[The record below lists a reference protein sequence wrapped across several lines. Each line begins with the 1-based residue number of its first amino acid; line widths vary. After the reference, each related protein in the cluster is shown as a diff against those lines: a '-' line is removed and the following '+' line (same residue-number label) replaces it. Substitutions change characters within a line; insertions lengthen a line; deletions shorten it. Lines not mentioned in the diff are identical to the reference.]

1 MVIGAA
7 AYGSMAPAAG
17 GANQEKREPRDYNN
31 GRRKFSVLLQWFRAT
46 CFERSLQLLVAQG
59 PNFFKKGQ
67 EIMGG
72 KELLE
77 KYVVVEGHRDVY
89 EQLHRNSIGET
100 APLRDAIAP
109 RLVRD
114 GINVSVY
121 AISGDSYSHSQNTGR
136 YLETALENIDMFLQE
151 APRSEGMIS
160 MIKTRG
166 DLPDKVEPGTVKFI
180 LHFEGGMPLQGS
192 IHQLRNFY
200 RLGLRSMQL
209 TWNFRNELGDGVWE
223 NRTGGGLTNFGVEV
237 IKEMNRLGMI
247 VDLAHMNREGFF
259 QALNVARAPLIVSH
273 ANACGM
279 LDNPRNLADDQIK
292 AIAQQ
297 GGLVGILA
305 LPERVTKK
313 DAALEDLLKH
323 MDYMIKL
330 VGVEHLALG
339 MDFVKYDGPRT
350 LKDRHHPLHKPP
362 LIKGFEEIED
372 LPNLVDGLQKHG
384 YKEEEIA
391 MILGANYLRI
401 LKTILPEQSVI

>member
-1 MVIGAA
+1 
-7 AYGSMAPAAG
+7 
-17 GANQEKREPRDYNN
+17 
-31 GRRKFSVLLQWFRAT
+31 
-46 CFERSLQLLVAQG
+46 
-59 PNFFKKGQ
+59 
-67 EIMGG
+67 MGG
-72 KELLE
+72 KEMLQ
-77 KYVVVEGHRDVY
+77 KHVVVEGHRDVY
-89 EQLHRNSIGET
+89 EQLYRVSVGEPL
-100 APLRDAIAP
+100 PLRDAIAP
-109 RLVRD
+109 RLIRD
-114 GINVSVY
+114 GINVCVY

-136 YLETALENIDMFLQE
+136 YLETALENIDLFLQE

-160 MIKTRG
+160 LIKTRG
-166 DLPDKVEPGTVKFI
+166 DLPGKVQPGNVAFI

-237 IKEMNRLGMI
+237 IKEMNRLGMV

-259 QALNVARAPLIVSH
+259 QALEVAQAPLIVSH

-305 LPERVTKK
+305 MPERVAKNN
-313 DAALEDLLKH
+313 AGLEDLLKH
-323 MDYMIKL
+323 MDYMINL
-330 VGVEHLALG
+330 VSVEQLALG

-350 LKDRHHPLHKPP
+350 LKDRHHPLHKPA
-362 LIKGFEEIED
+362 LVKDFEEIED
-372 LPNLVDGLQKHG
+372 LPKLIDGLQRHG

-391 MILGANYLRI
+391 LILGGNYLRV